1 MGNSSSSDLES
12 PATRQTIPVNERA
25 HRIQIGLADAPKW
38 KGPTNASER
47 AERAERRV
55 KDFER
60 RKLVRE
66 AKLQNVQAR
75 WEENRKHFVQ
85 KGSQEQ
91 VAVVDDG
98 SGKFFVWCAKLEIPC
113 CSLPCMYS
121 TVD

>member
-12 PATRQTIPVNERA
+12 PATRQIIPVNERA
-25 HRIQIGLADAPKW
+25 HRIQTGLADVPKW

-55 KDFER
+55 KEFER
-60 RKLVRE
+60 KKLVRD
-66 AKLQNVQAR
+66 AKVQYMQAR
-75 WEENRKHFVQ
+75 WEENRKHFVH

-91 VAVVDDG
+91 VVVVDDD
-98 SGKFFVWCAKLEIPC
+98 SAKFFAWCGKLEIPC
-113 CSLPCMYS
+113 CSYS